1 MPADA
6 PSPPKDVADMLEA
19 LARRL
24 RTDPRATLGQAA
36 PPTPGATRVDVEEWD
51 DAPDL
56 GAVDVFSDGTHLTV
70 TVETR
75 NADPAAVQV
84 SLLENRLQIGLG
96 EGACRREVP
105 LPAPVEEGGCF
116 ATLRNGVLDVV
127 LPLKRAD

>member
-24 RTDPRATLGQAA
+24 RTDPRATLGQE
-36 PPTPGATRVDVEEWD
+36 PPAPGAMPVEVEEQD

-84 SLLENRLQIGLG
+84 SLVENRLQIGLG
-96 EGACRREVP
+96 PDACKREVP

-127 LPLKRAD
+127 LPLKRAG